1 MQLDSSMQ
9 SYLNDIGR
17 YPLLTPQQ
25 EVLLGRKIQAAKEL
39 QNELGEDQVPTLA
52 QKRILRT
59 GARARDQMVRSNLRL
74 VTNIAK
80 KYSRR
85 VKHMTLLDL
94 IQEGTIGLMRGVELF
109 DPQRGYRFS
118 TYSYWWIRQGIT
130 RAISVKDTAIKMPS
144 SLAEKLPTIRR
155 TTEELSKLLGREP
168 TRVELAKELK
178 MSPEDLATLL
188 VRTQTPASLDG
199 QVNSDGC
206 ELSNLIVDPHAEDA
220 YDHIE
225 NDYTFLDAGLAQ
237 LSERERDV
245 IVLRNGLGSQ
255 KVRSLGQVADLLGV
269 SRTTVQQAESRALR
283 KLRIFIRSATRS
295 GNPKLVANLLRQFH
309 EEGQFVPCGG
319 SA

>member
-1 MQLDSSMQ
+1 MQTDSSMQ

-25 EVLLGRKIQAAKEL
+25 ELLLGRKIQAAKEL

-80 KYSRR
+80 RYSRR
-85 VKHMTLLDL
+85 VKHLTLLDL

-130 RAISVKDTAIKMPS
+130 RAISIKDTAIKMPS
-144 SLAEKLPTIRR
+144 SLAEKLPVIRR
-155 TTEELSKLLGREP
+155 TTEELSKTLGREP
-168 TRVELAKELK
+168 TRIEVAKEMK
-178 MSPEDLATLL
+178 MSPEELGILL
-188 VRTQTPASLDG
+188 VRTQTPASLDNK
-199 QVNSDGC
+199 VSSDGC
-206 ELSNLIVDPHAEDA
+206 ELGQLILDSNAEDA
-220 YDHIE
+220 YDKIE

-237 LSERERDV
+237 LSEREREV

-269 SRTTVQQAESRALR
+269 SRTTVQQAEGRAIR
-283 KLRIFIRSATRS
+283 KLRLFLRSATRS
-295 GNPKLVANLLRQFH
+295 ANPQLVANLLCQFH
-309 EEGQFVPCGG
+309 EEGQVVRC
-319 SA
+319 